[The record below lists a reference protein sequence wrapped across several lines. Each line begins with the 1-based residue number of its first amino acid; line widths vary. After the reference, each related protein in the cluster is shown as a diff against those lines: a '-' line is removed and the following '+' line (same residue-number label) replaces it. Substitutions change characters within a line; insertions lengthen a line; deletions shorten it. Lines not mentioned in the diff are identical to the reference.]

1 MMLYFWTNIWHILW
15 IKWNISH
22 YFTKNMFYWF
32 CSMMGYNPKIA
43 TWMRQIMIIQLGI
56 GAPRLPNVMEGGKI
70 MKHIWSLFRNKV
82 QAMAGF
88 CFVLLSWRWIS
99 LVDLPMIGLCRS
111 WSVAWFEF
119 LEVLERLNMTTA
131 FTPQTKDVDGWMKSC
146 FSLELECLG
155 RYFFSTCDHV
165 CEIFRGIVCTMNPEN
180 WEDMP
185 LFWIRRELILWRI
198 C

>member
-1 MMLYFWTNIWHILW
+1 M
-15 IKWNISH
+15 
-22 YFTKNMFYWF
+22 
-32 CSMMGYNPKIA
+32 
-43 TWMRQIMIIQLGI
+43 MIIQLGI

-88 CFVLLSWRWIS
+88 CFVLLSWRWIY

-185 LFWIRRELILWRI
+185 LFWNPEGIDPLTDLLEVATVIDANRRTLQLSKAGCYLRLRTWFESSQRCGQIRHWDLP
-198 C
+198 